1 MLTAEQ
7 YIHALA
13 AEAHQFQKAYKYLDF
28 DGGMAMLRNGTVRFT
43 CARDLNDEYDCSTSI
58 INYDSYREIGRSL
71 GIDKLVIEQTILKE
85 GEEVSHWGVCSLCKT
100 AFNDTLWNNYAD
112 KGGICIELDVPKTIN
127 ALANKG
133 KKTPLIPVEYYDGV
147 LELIDRDL
155 GIASNNLFRHI
166 LIKRM
171 VSSKSRINATNGWP
185 SYKEDEIR
193 LVLFE
198 RVESRIPIDVTV
210 PHSCISAVYFD
221 DALATSNLRTLRQLT
236 NRKYR
241 LAPLRREK

>member
-7 YIHALA
+7 YFESLA
-13 AEAHQFQKAYKYLDF
+13 TEAHQFQKAYKYLDF

-43 CARDLNDEYDCSTSI
+43 SACNLNDDYDCNTSI

-85 GEEVSHWGVCSLCKT
+85 GEKVSHWGVCSLCKT
-100 AFNDTLWNNYAD
+100 AANDILWNNYAN
-112 KGGICIELDVPKTIN
+112 KGGICIELDVPLTIN

-133 KKTPLIPVEYYDGV
+133 KIAPLIPVEYYDEVAG
-147 LELIDRDL
+147 LIDRNL
-155 GIASNNLFRHI
+155 GIASNDLFRHI
-166 LIKRM
+166 LIKRI

-198 RVESRIPIDVTV
+198 RVESRNPLNVTI

-221 DALATSNLRTLRQLT
+221 DALAASNLRTLHQLT
-236 NRKYR
+236 NRKYSLVPIR
-241 LAPLRREK
+241 KKY